1 MRHFLNNIEISP
13 RNRNEIGVVADFSG
27 NPEFVQLNV
36 DSVILP
42 REANE
47 LIRNHITN
55 VGLFEGIPYDVE
67 TSGVTL
73 QYYVDLVDGVKV
85 RDHEIEVKLKKRNA
99 LDNFKERA
107 DGTTFELMLAKGV
120 IFNTSKVPFFVI
132 KDNQGELLLNIA
144 ITGFIMGEA
153 LIQATKETAE
163 AFNQLQG
170 ALTPSIPPE
179 VDLGGILE
187 ASLNLIVKLAYYFAL
202 IIIVIKLA
210 KQLLNILFPSKKF
223 LPACYFTELLT
234 KGCEYLGFT
243 FESDLFNQYPHFALL
258 PVPLTRDRES
268 VFGDISFN
276 NLETFPFSKGVPSS
290 SDSVSTFG
298 QFIDSLE
305 TMFNAQLIV
314 RNGVVRIERRDWLQ
328 NQTINVIEPALSL
341 QSDRDNEYTY
351 NTDEIWKRYY
361 IKYSLDYSDLH
372 TLDSVTYDNHDAEF
386 STEPNFPVTHD
397 DLITI
402 KGLNEV
408 PIPYSLG
415 SRKTQLN
422 FVEKVARELFE
433 TIDNIINVFG
443 GSSSLTSLID
453 SRKDC
458 LQISQLYF
466 STTKVLYG
474 QTGAIKPNELIQE
487 QNYFDF
493 ISANSLWNNFH
504 QINEIQ
510 QNDFIIIENARIRLS
525 HSEFVTLL
533 NNNYAE
539 INGVLV
545 EILKIEWID
554 EQSFAQITY
563 KQRENY
569 ASNKV
574 ITLTIDE

>member
-27 NPEFVQLNV
+27 NPEFIQLNV

-47 LIRNHITN
+47 LIRNHIQN
-55 VGLFEGIPYDVE
+55 VGLFEGIPYDIE
-67 TSGVTL
+67 TGGVTL
-73 QYYVDLVDGVKV
+73 NYYVDLIDGVKV
-85 RDHEIEVKLKKRNA
+85 RNHEVEVKLKKRNA

-107 DGTTFELMLAKGV
+107 DGTTFTLMLEKGV
-120 IFNTSKVPFFVI
+120 IFETTKVPFFII
-132 KDNQGELLLNIA
+132 KDNQGELLLNVA
-144 ITGFIMGEA
+144 ITGFIMA
-153 LIQATKETAE
+153 QSLIEATKDVAE
-163 AFNQLQG
+163 AFAQLQTAFVPDTTLG
-170 ALTPSIPPE
+170 INVGE
-179 VDLGGILE
+179 VIQ
-187 ASLNLIVKLAYYFAL
+187 ASLNLIIKLAYYIAL
-202 IIIVIKLA
+202 VIIVVRLA
-210 KQLLNILFPSKKF
+210 EQLFQVLFPIKKF

-234 KGCEYLGFT
+234 KGCEYFGYT
-243 FESDLFNQYPHFALL
+243 FQSDLLNQYPHFALM
-258 PVPLTRDRES
+258 PVPLAPDRKS
-268 VFGDISFN
+268 IFTLDVSGLDV
-276 NLETFPFSKGVPSS
+276 FPFSKGVPSS

-305 TMFNAQLIV
+305 LMFNAKLIV
-314 RNGVVRIERRDWLQ
+314 RDGVVRIERRDWLQ

-341 QSDRDNEYTY
+341 QSDRDNEFTY

-361 IKYSLDYSDLH
+361 IRYALDYTDLH
-372 TLDSVTYDNHDAEF
+372 SVDGVTYDNHDAEF
-386 STEPNFPVTHD
+386 STEPDFPITNE
-397 DLITI
+397 DLVTI

-415 SRKTQLN
+415 ARKSELN
-422 FVEKVARELFE
+422 FVEKIAKDLFA
-433 TIDNIINVFG
+433 TIDAVINFFG
-443 GSSSLTSLID
+443 GSSNFESQID

-466 STTKVLYG
+466 STTKILYG

-487 QNYFDF
+487 SNYFDF
-493 ISANSLWNNFH
+493 VSAKALWNNFH

-533 NNNYAE
+533 NNNFAE

-569 ASNKV
+569 ANNKV
-574 ITLTIDE
+574 LTLNVNE

>member
-47 LIRNHITN
+47 LIRNHISN

-85 RDHEIEVKLKKRNA
+85 RDHEIEVKLKKRNSI
-99 LDNFKERA
+99 DNFKERA
-107 DGTTFELMLAKGV
+107 DGTTFTLMLKKGV
-120 IFNTSKVPFFVI
+120 IFETTKVPFFII

-144 ITGFIMGEA
+144 ITGFIMGQS
-153 LIQATKETAE
+153 LIEATKDVAE

-187 ASLNLIVKLAYYFAL
+187 ASLNLLVKLAYYFAL

-210 KQLLNILFPSKKF
+210 KELFKILFPSKKF

-234 KGCEYLGFT
+234 KGCEYLGYS
-243 FESDLFNQYPHFALL
+243 FESDLFNNYPHFALM
-258 PVPLTRDRES
+258 PVPLAPERES
-268 VFGDISFN
+268 IFSLDVSGLDV
-276 NLETFPFSKGVPSS
+276 FPFSKGVPSS

-305 TMFNAQLIV
+305 LMFNAQLIV

-341 QSDRDNEYTY
+341 QSDRDNEFTY

-361 IKYSLDYSDLH
+361 IQYSLDYSDLH
-372 TLDSVTYDNHDAEF
+372 SVDGITYDNHDAEF
-386 STEPNFPVTHD
+386 
-397 DLITI
+397 
-402 KGLNEV
+402 
-408 PIPYSLG
+408 
-415 SRKTQLN
+415 
-422 FVEKVARELFE
+422 
-433 TIDNIINVFG
+433 
-443 GSSSLTSLID
+443 
-453 SRKDC
+453 
-458 LQISQLYF
+458 
-466 STTKVLYG
+466 
-474 QTGAIKPNELIQE
+474 
-487 QNYFDF
+487 
-493 ISANSLWNNFH
+493 
-504 QINEIQ
+504 
-510 QNDFIIIENARIRLS
+510 
-525 HSEFVTLL
+525 
-533 NNNYAE
+533 
-539 INGVLV
+539 
-545 EILKIEWID
+545 
-554 EQSFAQITY
+554 
-563 KQRENY
+563 
-569 ASNKV
+569 
-574 ITLTIDE
+574 

>member
-1 MRHFLNNIEISP
+1 MKHFLNNIEISP

-47 LIRNHITN
+47 LIRNHISN

-73 QYYVDLVDGVKV
+73 QYYVDLIDGVKV

-107 DGTTFELMLAKGV
+107 DGTSFDLMLSKGV
-120 IFNTSKVPFFVI
+120 EFDKVRVPFFVI
-132 KDNQGELLLNIA
+132 KDNQGELVLNLLITGYIMTKELVSIAQDIAETVTALGIA
-144 ITGFIMGEA
+144 IGTLNANQIITQSIL
-153 LIQATKETAE
+153 LI
-163 AFNQLQG
+163 L
-170 ALTPSIPPE
+170 
-179 VDLGGILE
+179 
-187 ASLNLIVKLAYYFAL
+187 KLAYYFAL
-202 IIIVIKLA
+202 ALVILQIA
-210 KQLLNILFPSKKF
+210 QQLFNVLFPQKKF

-234 KGCEYLGFT
+234 KGCEYLGYS
-243 FESDLFNQYPHFALL
+243 FESDLLTDYPHFALL
-258 PVPLTRDRES
+258 PVALAPERKS
-268 VFGDISFN
+268 IFGLEQFFDIDTYN
-276 NLETFPFSKGVPSS
+276 FSKGVPSS
-290 SDSVSTFG
+290 SDSVSTLG

-305 TMFNAQLIV
+305 LMFNARLIV
-314 RNGVVRIERRDWLQ
+314 RDGVVRIERRDWLQ

-361 IKYSLDYSDLH
+361 IRYALDYSDLH
-372 TLDSVTYDNHDAEF
+372 SLDGLTYDNHDAEF
-386 STEPNFPVTHD
+386 STEPDFPVTND

-415 SRKTQLN
+415 ARKTELN
-422 FVEKVARELFE
+422 FVEKLAKELFV
-433 TIDNIINVFG
+433 TIDAVVNAFG
-443 GSSSLTSLID
+443 GSSNLASQID

-474 QTGAIKPNELIQE
+474 QTGSIKPNELIQE

-493 ISANSLWNNFH
+493 VSAKSLWNNFH

-574 ITLTIDE
+574 LTLTINE

>member
-47 LIRNHITN
+47 LIRNHISN

-85 RDHEIEVKLKKRNA
+85 RDHEIEVKLKKRNSI
-99 LDNFKERA
+99 DNFKERA
-107 DGTTFELMLAKGV
+107 DGTTFTLMLEKGV
-120 IFNTSKVPFFVI
+120 IFETTKVPFFII

-144 ITGFIMGEA
+144 ITGFIMGQS
-153 LIQATKETAE
+153 LIEATKDVAE

-187 ASLNLIVKLAYYFAL
+187 ASLNLLVKLAYYFAL

-210 KQLLNILFPSKKF
+210 KELFKILFPSKKF

-234 KGCEYLGFT
+234 KGCEYLGYS
-243 FESDLFNQYPHFALL
+243 FESDLFNNYPHFALM
-258 PVPLTRDRES
+258 PVPLAPERES
-268 VFGDISFN
+268 IFSLDVSGLDV
-276 NLETFPFSKGVPSS
+276 FPFSKGVPSS

-305 TMFNAQLIV
+305 LMFNAQLIV

-341 QSDRDNEYTY
+341 QSDRDNEFTY

-361 IKYSLDYSDLH
+361 IQYSLDYSDLH
-372 TLDSVTYDNHDAEF
+372 SVDGITYDNHDAEF
-386 STEPNFPVTHD
+386 STEPNFPVTND

-415 SRKTQLN
+415 ARKTELN
-422 FVEKVARELFE
+422 FVEKVARELFV
-433 TIDNIINVFG
+433 TIDGVINFFG
-443 GSSSLTSLID
+443 GSSNLTSQID

-466 STTKVLYG
+466 STTKILYG
-474 QTGAIKPNELIQE
+474 QTGAVKPNELIQE

-493 ISANSLWNNFH
+493 ISAKSLWNNFH

-574 ITLTIDE
+574 VTLTIDE

>member
-1 MRHFLNNIEISP
+1 MKHFLNNIEISP

-47 LIRNHITN
+47 MIRNHILN

-107 DGTTFELMLAKGV
+107 DGTTFELMLKKGV
-120 IFNTSKVPFFVI
+120 IFDTNNVPFFII
-132 KDNQGELLLNIA
+132 KDNQGELLLNLA
-144 ITGFIMGEA
+144 ITGFIMGQS
-153 LIQATKETAE
+153 LIQASKDVAE

-170 ALTPSIPPE
+170 ALTPSIPPD
-179 VDLGGILE
+179 VDIGGILE

-202 IIIVIKLA
+202 VLIVIKLA
-210 KQLLNILFPSKKF
+210 EQLFNVLFPSKKF

-234 KGCEYLGFT
+234 KGCEYLGYS
-243 FESDLFNQYPHFALL
+243 FESDLFTNYPHFALM
-258 PVPLTRDRES
+258 PVPLVKDRQS
-268 VFGDISFN
+268 IFGDSSFN
-276 NLETFPFSKGVPSS
+276 SIDTLPFSKGVPSS
-290 SDSVSTFG
+290 SDSVSTLG

-305 TMFNAQLIV
+305 LMFNAQLIV

-341 QSDRDNEYTY
+341 QSQRDNEYTY

-372 TLDSVTYDNHDAEF
+372 SIDSVTYDNHDAEF
-386 STEPNFPVTHD
+386 STEPNFPITND

-415 SRKTQLN
+415 ARKTELN
-422 FVEKVARELFE
+422 FVEKVARELFV
-433 TIDNIINVFG
+433 TIDGVINFFG
-443 GSSSLTSLID
+443 GSSNLTSQID

-474 QTGAIKPNELIQE
+474 ETGAVKPNELIQE

-493 ISANSLWNNFH
+493 ISAKSLWNNFH

-574 ITLTIDE
+574 VTLTIDE

>member
-1 MRHFLNNIEISP
+1 
-13 RNRNEIGVVADFSG
+13 
-27 NPEFVQLNV
+27 
-36 DSVILP
+36 
-42 REANE
+42 
-47 LIRNHITN
+47 
-55 VGLFEGIPYDVE
+55 
-67 TSGVTL
+67 
-73 QYYVDLVDGVKV
+73 
-85 RDHEIEVKLKKRNA
+85 
-99 LDNFKERA
+99 
-107 DGTTFELMLAKGV
+107 
-120 IFNTSKVPFFVI
+120 
-132 KDNQGELLLNIA
+132 
-144 ITGFIMGEA
+144 
-153 LIQATKETAE
+153 
-163 AFNQLQG
+163 
-170 ALTPSIPPE
+170 
-179 VDLGGILE
+179 
-187 ASLNLIVKLAYYFAL
+187 
-202 IIIVIKLA
+202 
-210 KQLLNILFPSKKF
+210 
-223 LPACYFTELLT
+223 
-234 KGCEYLGFT
+234 
-243 FESDLFNQYPHFALL
+243 
-258 PVPLTRDRES
+258 
-268 VFGDISFN
+268 
-276 NLETFPFSKGVPSS
+276 
-290 SDSVSTFG
+290 
-298 QFIDSLE
+298 
-305 TMFNAQLIV
+305 
-314 RNGVVRIERRDWLQ
+314 
-328 NQTINVIEPALSL
+328 L
-341 QSDRDNEYTY
+341 QSQRDNEYTY

-386 STEPNFPVTHD
+386 STEPNFPVTND
-397 DLITI
+397 DLVTI

-415 SRKTQLN
+415 ARKTELN
-422 FVEKVARELFE
+422 FVEKIAKELFE
-433 TIDNIINVFG
+433 TIDGIINFFG
-443 GSSSLTSLID
+443 GSSSLVSQID

-493 ISANSLWNNFH
+493 ISAKALWDNFH

-574 ITLTIDE
+574 LTINVNE

>member
-13 RNRNEIGVVADFSG
+13 RNRNDIGVVADFSG

-47 LIRNHITN
+47 LIRNHIAN
-55 VGLFEGIPYDVE
+55 VGLFEGIPYEVE

-107 DGTTFELMLAKGV
+107 DGTTFELMLSKGV

-170 ALTPSIPPE
+170 VLTPSTPPE
-179 VDLGGILE
+179 IDLGGILE
-187 ASLNLIVKLAYYFAL
+187 ASLNLIVKLAYQFAL
-202 IIIVIKLA
+202 ILIVIKLA
-210 KQLLNILFPSKKF
+210 KQLFNILFPSKKF

-243 FESDLFNQYPHFALL
+243 FESDLLNNYPHFALL
-258 PVPLTRDRES
+258 PIPLTRERES

-305 TMFNAQLIV
+305 SMFNAQLIV

-341 QSDRDNEYTY
+341 QSQRDNEYTY

-386 STEPNFPVTHD
+386 STEPNFPVTND

-415 SRKTQLN
+415 ARKTELN
-422 FVEKVARELFE
+422 FVEKIAKELFE
-433 TIDNIINVFG
+433 TIDGIINFFG
-443 GSSSLTSLID
+443 GSSSLTSQID

-493 ISANSLWNNFH
+493 ISAKALWDNFH

-574 ITLTIDE
+574 LTINVNE